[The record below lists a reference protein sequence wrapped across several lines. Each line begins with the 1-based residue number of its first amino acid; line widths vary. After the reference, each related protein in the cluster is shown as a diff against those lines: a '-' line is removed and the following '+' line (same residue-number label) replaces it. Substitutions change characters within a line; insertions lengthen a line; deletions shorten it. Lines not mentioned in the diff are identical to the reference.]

1 MSLVTD
7 NFSDLEQVDRASYY
21 IRSAWRVREYPFRVL
36 RRRLVVKRGVSDDF
50 TMRVSIESQIAPRQG
65 GAYRD
70 EDFRPTRRVYR
81 RDKETIDFL
90 RDQL

>member
-1 MSLVTD
+1 
-7 NFSDLEQVDRASYY
+7 
-21 IRSAWRVREYPFRVL
+21 
-36 RRRLVVKRGVSDDF
+36 
-50 TMRVSIESQIAPRQG
+50 MRVSIESQIAPRQG